1 MELGNFKIEDIKD
14 KKTGN
19 KLGTGFIPI
28 TNEREEIVKFL
39 KDNTPVVLDIEKQE
53 FTYDKNSIYYKIFKY
68 IKELEKERDK
78 K

>member
-1 MELGNFKIEDIKD
+1 MSD
-14 KKTGN
+14 
-19 KLGTGFIPI
+19 
-28 TNEREEIVKFL
+28 REEIVKFL
-39 KDNTPVVLDIEKQE
+39 LDNTPVLLDIDKQE

>member
-1 MELGNFKIEDIKD
+1 MILEDFKVEDIYD

-28 TNEREEIVKFL
+28 TTEREEIVKFL
-39 KDNTPVVLDIEKQE
+39 KDNTPVVLDLEKQE
-53 FTYDKNSIYYKIFKY
+53 FTYDKNNIYYKIFKY

>member
-1 MELGNFKIEDIKD
+1 MELDNYKLEDIKD
-14 KKTGN
+14 KNGN
-19 KLGTGFIPI
+19 LLGTGFIPI
-28 TNEREEIVKFL
+28 AKEREEIVKFL
-39 KDNTPVVLDIEKQE
+39 KDNTPVVLDLEKQE